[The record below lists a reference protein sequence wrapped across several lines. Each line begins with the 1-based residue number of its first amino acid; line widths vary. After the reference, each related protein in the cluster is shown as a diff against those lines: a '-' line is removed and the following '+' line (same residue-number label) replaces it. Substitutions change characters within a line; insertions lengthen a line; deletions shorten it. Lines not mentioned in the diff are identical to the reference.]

1 MREEP
6 HFPSFINIALGIIVV
21 FLVIWVLIIG
31 RPIILPFLI
40 AVFLAFILDPLVDL
54 MTKIKFPRSLAV
66 FITIIIAFVIL
77 YLLGLLVY
85 ANVQTFVQ
93 QFPAY
98 EERLISLLR
107 GTVDSIEQLIGQ
119 QISVNIWQKID
130 WLDTIQNMSIASNV
144 VSGVGTFFS
153 FFVKMLIVIV
163 FIAYILM
170 GKQNLKSKIFKA
182 FSGHQAKRIDDII
195 NVATEK
201 IQKYLG
207 TKIIV
212 SFITAIIALII
223 FMIFG
228 IDFAIFWA
236 VVIFVFNFIPN
247 IGSILAS
254 LLPVVFS
261 ILQFGSFS
269 TALWLLFALSILQFV
284 MGNILEPRL
293 MGYSLD
299 LSPMAVILSL
309 ISWGYIWGV
318 AGMLLSVPIL
328 ATVAIIFERIDS
340 LKFVSVFL
348 KGKV

>member
-1 MREEP
+1 MKQEAK
-6 HFPSFINIALGIIVV
+6 FPAFVNIALGIIVV
-21 FLVIWVLIIG
+21 FLVNWILIIG
-31 RPIILPFLI
+31 RPIILPFFVAI
-40 AVFLAFILDPLVDL
+40 FLAFILDPLVNL
-54 MTKIKFPRSLAV
+54 LTKIKFPRSLAV
-66 FITIIIAFVIL
+66 FITIVISFVIL

-85 ANVQTFVQ
+85 ANIQGFVQ
-93 QFPAY
+93 QYPTY
-98 EERLISLLR
+98 EDKLIALLR
-107 GTVDSIEQLIGQ
+107 DTVNTLEHLIGQ
-119 QISVNIWQKID
+119 QINVNIWQKID

-144 VSGVGTFFS
+144 VSGVGTFFT

-163 FIAYILM
+163 FMAYILV

-182 FSGHQAKRIDDII
+182 FSGSQAQRIDDII
-195 NVATEK
+195 NAATEK

-207 TKIIV
+207 TKILV
-212 SFITAIIALII
+212 SFITAIISFII
-223 FMIFG
+223 FIIFG
-228 IDFAIFWA
+228 LDFAVFWS

-254 LLPVVFS
+254 ILPVVFS

-269 TALWLLFALSILQFV
+269 TALWLLLALSILQFL

-299 LSPMAVILSL
+299 LSPLAVILSL
-309 ISWGYIWGV
+309 IFWGYLWGV

-328 ATVAIIFERIDS
+328 ATVTIIFERIES

-348 KGKV
+348 RGKV